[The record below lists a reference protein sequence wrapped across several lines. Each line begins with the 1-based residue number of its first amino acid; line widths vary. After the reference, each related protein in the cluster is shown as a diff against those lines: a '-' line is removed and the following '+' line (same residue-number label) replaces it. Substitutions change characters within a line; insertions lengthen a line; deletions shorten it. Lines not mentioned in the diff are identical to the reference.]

1 MIYTSI
7 ASRDGRRAAG
17 VVIRDAAGLTL
28 RVFGRPLGVMP
39 VDEAAYRAILRG
51 LWTAKRLG
59 ARRARIFTEDPVVVG
74 QLEGQAEVPSSLVG
88 LYLQTK
94 AMLNAYRWTSVEQVA
109 REQNAEAAL
118 AAADALDRGV
128 AAGAGYDDDEL
139 EMPLWLAA
147 EQVHASSR

>member
-1 MIYTSI
+1 MQATAIYTST

-17 VVIRDAAGLTL
+17 VMIRDAAGLTL
-28 RVFGRPLGVMP
+28 RVFGRPLGAMAP
-39 VDEAAYRAILRG
+39 DEAAYRAILRG

-59 ARRARIFTEDPVVVG
+59 ARRARVFTEDPVVVD
-74 QLEGQAEVPSSLVG
+74 QLEGRAEVPSSLVG

-94 AMLNAYRWTSVEQVA
+94 AMLNAYRWSSVERIT

-118 AAADALDRGV
+118 AAVDALDRETDAGV
-128 AAGAGYDDDEL
+128 GYDDDEL

-147 EQVHASSR
+147 EKVH